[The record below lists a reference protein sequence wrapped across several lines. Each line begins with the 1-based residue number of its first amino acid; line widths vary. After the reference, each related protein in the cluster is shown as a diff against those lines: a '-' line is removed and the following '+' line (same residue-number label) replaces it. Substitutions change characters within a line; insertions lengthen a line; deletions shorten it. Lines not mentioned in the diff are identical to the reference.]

1 MKQMKFS
8 SKKKWQKLQDSLC
21 KEWPKLVVRSVRKIN
36 QIFIKSVVKKA
47 LDEDLKPK
55 GDITTNLISFK
66 NKKTTAKIIA
76 KQNGVIAGLDFCRA
90 AFKLVGKE
98 TIFVSKIKDG
108 SKVKK
113 NKVIAEIRAKTKTIL
128 IAERTALNFLNH
140 ASGIASLTSQFVQKV
155 NKKTKICCTRKT
167 TPNLRLLEKYAVKR
181 GGGHNHRYNLSDEIL
196 IKDNHI
202 NVEESLKNF
211 VKKAIKTKRI
221 VTVEIENVKQLNQV
235 LGLKFKRIL
244 FDNMS
249 IKQLR
254 KCLKLCKKKYETEYS
269 GNANLKNL
277 RKISNTG
284 VKRISVGSITHSS
297 NAFDTSL
304 LFR

>member
-1 MKQMKFS
+1 M
-8 SKKKWQKLQDSLC
+8 QKLNQKYIDS
-21 KEWPKLVVRSVRKIN
+21 I
-36 QIFIKSVVKKA
+36 VKQA
-47 LDEDLKPK
+47 LLEDLYPK
-55 GDITTNLISFK
+55 GDATTNLINLK
-66 NKKTTAKIIA
+66 NKVINAKIIS
-76 KQNGVIAGLDFCRA
+76 KQNGIVSGLDFCKA

-98 TIFVSKIKDG
+98 TVFKSKIKDG
-108 SKVKK
+108 KPIKK
-113 NKVIAEIRAKTKTIL
+113 NKIIAEIKAKTKTIL

-140 ASGIASLTSQFVQKV
+140 TSGIATLTNQFKQKV

-167 TPNLRLLEKYAVKR
+167 TPNLRLLEKYAVKK
-181 GGGHNHRYNLSDEIL
+181 GGGFNHRYNLSDEIL

-202 NVEESLKNF
+202 SAEDSLKNL
-211 VKKAIKTKRI
+211 VKKAIKTKKI
-221 VTVEIENVKQLNQV
+221 VTVEIENLKQLNQII
-235 LGLKFKRIL
+235 GLKFKRIL

-269 GNANLKNL
+269 GNTNLKNV